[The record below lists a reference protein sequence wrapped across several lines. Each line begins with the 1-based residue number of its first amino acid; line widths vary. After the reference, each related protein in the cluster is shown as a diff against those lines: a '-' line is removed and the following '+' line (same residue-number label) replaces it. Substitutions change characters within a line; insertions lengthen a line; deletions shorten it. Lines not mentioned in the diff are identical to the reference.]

1 MGKPYADDLRKVAVR
16 LIEAEH
22 TRPEVADLCSLSLST
37 VGRYI
42 RRYRTTGSVSPA
54 KFGGYKRY
62 ALAKHAARIKRWIA
76 KQPDLTLLELQARL
90 AKVNV
95 KVAASSVFRFL
106 KHLEV
111 TFKKKVLHAA
121 EQDRPDVAAM
131 RRRWRCRQRKLDPK
145 RLVFVD
151 ETSVSTTMTRHG
163 GRCRRGERLVCKVP
177 FGGWQSVT
185 MAVALRHD
193 RVTAPMLLK
202 GAMTG
207 EAFRTYVL
215 KVLGPTLKRGDIVV
229 MDNVPLH
236 RTQAGREALE
246 QLGASVPDFPAY
258 SPDLNPIEQPIG
270 KLKAFLRKL
279 GPRSLRSLLAG
290 VRKGLKQFSPA
301 ECAAYLRHAGYG
313 QSKRILV

>member
-16 LIEAEH
+16 LVEDDH
-22 TRPEVADLCSLSLST
+22 TRPEVAELCGISLST

-54 KFGGYKRY
+54 KFGGYKPY
-62 ALAKHAARIKRWIA
+62 ALAKHAALVKRWIA

-90 AKVNV
+90 AKSNM
-95 KVAASSVFRFL
+95 KVAASSVSRFL
-106 KHLEV
+106 HHLGLS
-111 TFKKKVLHAA
+111 FKKKVLHAA
-121 EQDRPDVAAM
+121 EQDRPDVAA
-131 RRRWRCRQRKLDPK
+131 RRRKWRRGQRKLDPK

-151 ETSVSTTMTRHG
+151 ETSVSTAMTRRG
-163 GRCRRGERLVCKVP
+163 GRCPRGERLVCKVP
-177 FGGWQSVT
+177 FGGWQTVT

-193 RVTAPMLLK
+193 RVTAPMLLN

-207 EAFRTYVL
+207 EAFRTYVSQ
-215 KVLGPTLKRGDIVV
+215 VLGPTLKRDDVV
-229 MDNVPLH
+229 AMDNVPLH
-236 RTQAGREALE
+236 RTRGVREAFE
-246 QLGASVPDFPAY
+246 QLGVSVPDFPAY

-290 VRKGLKQFSPA
+290 VRRGLQQFSPA
-301 ECAAYLRHAGYG
+301 ECTSYLRHAGYG
-313 QSKRILV
+313 QPKRIPV